1 MREERS
7 RMAVSIAVRLGDWV
21 LRGRMAR
28 ASWARRVGRRAEE
41 MCGREGVSDIKIEL
55 LEDGDD
61 SGSKRAERMAES
73 LGVSCEVGI
82 VVVVVIISEGI
93 KGLSTRQNSP
103 RSRNDIQKKQDILLI
118 DLKEAR
124 FYPQVSDEL

>member
-1 MREERS
+1 
-7 RMAVSIAVRLGDWV
+7 
-21 LRGRMAR
+21 
-28 ASWARRVGRRAEE
+28 
-41 MCGREGVSDIKIEL
+41 
-55 LEDGDD
+55 
-61 SGSKRAERMAES
+61 
-73 LGVSCEVGI
+73 VSCEVGI
-82 VVVVVIISEGI
+82 VVVVVIISEVI